1 MHYFLCSVSSKVERA
16 TYNRLMVG
24 SSPPRNTIMHYFLCL
39 EVFLLGKVNMQ
50 NLRTPSTEEAR
61 EMQKKSAEKRS
72 QNIKERKLIRQVIEE
87 RLGGADLDEIV
98 DNLIDRAKHD
108 SRDFEV
114 LQAALGQKPV
124 DKVQAT
130 QTVVDMSAFSTEE
143 IKAMLDDDLP

>member
-1 MHYFLCSVSSKVERA
+1 MHYFLCSVSSKAERA

-24 SSPPRNTIMHYFLCL
+24 SIPPRNTIMHYFFCL

-143 IKAMLDDDLP
+143 IKAMLDEEV